1 MRFFI
6 TFSLKEEKQCF
17 CKLNRPMQNKWY
29 NAIAENEMED
39 LKREGPNMIKE
50 FAQKQYDLAKEQLGY
65 LGIHQEFQRIKYE
78 SVNRFLANEQINLK
92 NHLVNRANNL
102 LKNAKNFETQNK
114 KQILTKIYQKVFE
127 EIENIQK
134 DPSKKVLKASFEAAL
149 LGIETGQMT
158 YKKDIVIEEILIKIK
173 SEIEKLKNL
182 SVEEVKEL
190 IALSEIQIQQLRGID
205 ENSKREFL
213 NAEPK
218 GLDKS
223 ILQMEHMKEKM
234 ANW

>member
-1 MRFFI
+1 
-6 TFSLKEEKQCF
+6 
-17 CKLNRPMQNKWY
+17 MQNKWY